1 MLFLTYQWT
10 DFRRK
15 QNNPHKWTLNSM
27 FCWFD
32 FFLLFFLIYFSCLF
46 FLAFFLFYFDLVKVV
61 CRLNFVSYYLMK
73 IDPVWYYQA
82 SGPMTCIFCYMF
94 MQVYF
99 LSTLDW
105 ICVIH
110 IWVRLNVEILAV
122 RPDNSAYR
130 KPKIMKIRRKLRVL
144 LTSLLNKFY
153 SRIPVL
159 KENYDR

>member
-1 MLFLTYQWT
+1 MRIVLFTTKVGSLVYVAKEELFDHFYELKLSKIHCFSFFFCKCKLFLYQWT

-15 QNNPHKWTLNSM
+15 QNNPHKLTLNSM

-32 FFLLFFLIYFSCLF
+32 FFLLFFLIYFSCSF
-46 FLAFFLFYFDLVKVV
+46 FLAFFIFYFDLVKVV

-73 IDPVWYYQA
+73 DDPVWYYQA

-94 MQVYF
+94 MPVYF

-110 IWVRLNVEILAV
+110 I
-122 RPDNSAYR
+122 
-130 KPKIMKIRRKLRVL
+130 
-144 LTSLLNKFY
+144 
-153 SRIPVL
+153 
-159 KENYDR
+159 